1 MLQVLNMDV
10 EGKVDEALTGLQK
23 KAQSSAGGRVVTT
36 KVRTVAAST
45 PSHAIRPAD
54 NPCVPSHH
62 TMTRK
67 HPYSFMR
74 AVSCVFRCFPLRLL
88 SCASQKTMT
97 KKEREDFVINLAREG
112 WLHRMDGRRETF
124 GIGVSER
131 DRT

>member
-74 AVSCVFRCFPLRLL
+74 AVSCVFRCFPSFASSLLRLSENDDEKGEGRL
-88 SCASQKTMT
+88 CDQP
-97 KKEREDFVINLAREG
+97 REG
-112 WLHRMDGRRETF
+112 GLAP
-124 GIGVSER
+124 
-131 DRT
+131 